1 MGNDFIIDVENLRT
15 HFHTPEGIVKSVDGV
30 SFAIERGK
38 TMALVGESGC
48 GKTQTSLSLI
58 RLLAPTA
65 KVSADKII
73 IDGKE
78 TKDYTKEQAR
88 GIRGKDISVIF
99 QEPMTSLNPVYRIKR
114 QIEEMIKLHEPG
126 LSGAEIHERAV
137 DILTRVGIPEPE
149 ERLRVFPHQLS
160 GGLRQ
165 RVMIAIALASNPKL
179 LIADE
184 PTTALDVT
192 IQAQIIEL
200 LKRIQKEMQMS
211 ILLITHDFGVVS
223 QLADEVSVMYAGK
236 IVEQGSIKDV
246 FEDPWHPY
254 TKMLI
259 MSIPGIKVKR
269 GGRLETIEG
278 AVPNPLNFPPGCRF
292 YPRCRYADERC
303 KREEPKQ
310 IKTGG
315 RMVSCFKKEVAG
327 A

>member
-1 MGNDFIIDVENLRT
+1 MGSEHIIEVENLKT
-15 HFHTPEGIVKSVDGV
+15 YFHTPEGIVKSVDGV
-30 SFAIERGK
+30 SFSIERGK

-65 KVSADKII
+65 RVSADKLIV
-73 IDGKE
+73 DGKE
-78 TKDYTKEQAR
+78 TKDYTKEQVRA
-88 GIRGKDISVIF
+88 IRGRDISMIF

-114 QIEEMIKLHEPG
+114 QLEEMIRLHRPE
-126 LSGAEIHERAV
+126 LTKQQVYEQAV
-137 DILTRVGIPEPE
+137 DIMSRVGIPEPQ
-149 ERLRVFPHQLS
+149 ERIRVFPHQLS

-165 RVMIAIALASNPKL
+165 RVMIAIALASSPKL

-200 LKRIQKEMQMS
+200 LKEIQTELKMS

-223 QLADEVSVMYAGK
+223 QMADSVSVMYAGK
-236 IVEQGSIKDV
+236 IVEQGTMKEV

-254 TKMLI
+254 TKLLI

-292 YPRCRYADERC
+292 YPRCPYADEHC
-303 KREEPKQ
+303 KREEPAPER
-310 IKTGG
+310 IGS
-315 RMVSCFKKEVAG
+315 RVVSCFKRGNTV
-327 A
+327 

>member
-1 MGNDFIIDVENLRT
+1 MAKENIIEVQNLKT
-15 HFHTPEGIVKSVDGV
+15 YFHTPEGIVKSVDGV
-30 SFAIERGK
+30 SFSIEKGK

-65 KVSADKII
+65 KVSADKIEI
-73 IDGKE
+73 NGKE
-78 TKDYTKEQAR
+78 TKDYTKDQAR
-88 GIRGKDISVIF
+88 GIRGKDISMIF
-99 QEPMTSLNPVYRIKR
+99 QEPMTSLNPVYRVKR
-114 QIEEMIKLHEPG
+114 QLEEMIRLHQPE
-126 LSGAEIHERAV
+126 LSKQDTYQRALN
-137 DILTRVGIPEPE
+137 ILTRVGIPEPQ
-149 ERLRVFPHQLS
+149 ERIRVFPHQLS

-165 RVMIAIALASNPKL
+165 RVMIAIALASNPRL

-200 LKRIQKEMQMS
+200 LKEIQKEMEMS

-223 QLADEVSVMYAGK
+223 QMADTVSVMYAGK
-236 IVEQGSIKDV
+236 IVEQGSMKDI

-254 TKMLI
+254 TRLLI

-278 AVPNPLNFPPGCRF
+278 AVL
-292 YPRCRYADERC
+292 
-303 KREEPKQ
+303 
-310 IKTGG
+310 IL
-315 RMVSCFKKEVAG
+315 
-327 A
+327 

>member
-149 ERLRVFPHQLS
+149 E
-160 GGLRQ
+160 
-165 RVMIAIALASNPKL
+165 I
-179 LIADE
+179 
-184 PTTALDVT
+184 
-192 IQAQIIEL
+192 
-200 LKRIQKEMQMS
+200 
-211 ILLITHDFGVVS
+211 
-223 QLADEVSVMYAGK
+223 
-236 IVEQGSIKDV
+236 
-246 FEDPWHPY
+246 
-254 TKMLI
+254 
-259 MSIPGIKVKR
+259 
-269 GGRLETIEG
+269 GR
-278 AVPNPLNFPPGCRF
+278 AHV
-292 YPRCRYADERC
+292 
-303 KREEPKQ
+303 
-310 IKTGG
+310 
-315 RMVSCFKKEVAG
+315 
-327 A
+327 